1 MPLRSAK
8 YFMQNKDELTEVDT
22 ICTAWKAS
30 QRPPLSW
37 PAVVVNNCNNVD
49 TAKTLL
55 LNKNET
61 DKLRRERSEEH
72 TSELQSLMRISYAVF
87 CLKKKTK
94 YTYNDPI
101 TNTPDTHYPHK
112 PTPKAASQ
120 LT

>member
-1 MPLRSAK
+1 MTKVLWLAPIILALAACGTKESKSDESNLRSDMPLRSAK
-8 YFMQNKDELTEVDT
+8 YFMQNKGELTEVDT

-61 DKLRRERSEEH
+61 DKLRREAG
-72 TSELQSLMRISYAVF
+72 I
-87 CLKKKTK
+87 
-94 YTYNDPI
+94 
-101 TNTPDTHYPHK
+101 
-112 PTPKAASQ
+112 
-120 LT
+120 